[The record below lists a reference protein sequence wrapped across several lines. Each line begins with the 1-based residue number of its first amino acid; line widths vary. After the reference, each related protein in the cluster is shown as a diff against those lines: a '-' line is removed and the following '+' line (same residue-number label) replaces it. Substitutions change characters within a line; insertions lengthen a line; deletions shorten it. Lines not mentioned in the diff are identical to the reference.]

1 MKYTPLYPYSYDI
14 AKRDC
19 EVGDWRASYNE
30 NVRCK
35 TYMDKQIAQ
44 RFDGLRL
51 DGNLIKD
58 VCEAFGIDRVKW
70 VLANTV
76 RHLRYDGRFRPE
88 NKQWANTLNIPRS
101 PYNSEFCL
109 QSHPEIVNGL
119 VNQYRKY
126 VREDLGMFDYS
137 HCLHTEDANNY
148 AGKLLIL
155 RPEFL
160 SDERKN
166 GRHQLFFGKFG
177 NGCDP
182 EASGHKVYG
191 FILDSGQETYFNRY
205 DILGVADESKLPE
218 WAIEKLSQLRRG
230 EDETEGMVIS

>member
-1 MKYTPLYPYSYDI
+1 MKYTPLYLYSFDV
-14 AKRDC
+14 AKRDR
-19 EVGDWRASYNE
+19 EIGDWRASYNE

-35 TYMDKQIAQ
+35 AYMDKQIAK
-44 RFDGLRL
+44 RFDGLYL
-51 DGNLIKD
+51 DGSFIRD
-58 VCEAFGIDRVKW
+58 VCEVFGIDRVKW

-76 RHLRYDGRFRPE
+76 RQLRYDGRFRPE

-119 VNQYRKY
+119 VNQYRKN
-126 VREDLGMFDYS
+126 VREELGLFDYS
-137 HCLHTEDANNY
+137 HCLQTEDANNY

-160 SDERKN
+160 SDELKD
-166 GRHQLFFGKFG
+166 GRYQLFFGKFG

-182 EASGHKVYG
+182 ESSGHKVYG
-191 FILDSGQETYFNRY
+191 FMLDSGQETYFNRY

-218 WAIEKLSQLRRG
+218 WATEKLAQLRMG
-230 EDETEGMVIS
+230 EDEAEGMVMT

>member
-1 MKYTPLYPYSYDI
+1 MKYPPLYPYSHEV
-14 AKRDC
+14 AKRDQ

-35 TYMDKQIAQ
+35 TYLDQLIAK
-44 RFDGLRL
+44 RFDGMRL
-51 DGNLIKD
+51 GGEVIKD
-58 VCEAFGIDRVKW
+58 ACGMFGIDRVKW

-119 VNQYRKY
+119 VNQYRRY
-126 VREDLGMFDYS
+126 VREELGMFDNS
-137 HCLHTEDANNY
+137 HCLQNEDDFAE
-148 AGKLLIL
+148 KLLIL

-160 SDERKN
+160 SDERKD

-177 NGCDP
+177 NGCKPD
-182 EASGHKVYG
+182 AMGHKVYG
-191 FILDSGQETYFNRY
+191 FMLDSEEETYFNRH
-205 DILGVADESKLPE
+205 DILGVADESKLPD
-218 WAIEKLSQLRRG
+218 WATEKLAQLREDVG
-230 EDETEGMVIS
+230 ESEGMVLS

>member
-1 MKYTPLYPYSYDI
+1 MKYTPLYPYSYDV

-58 VCEAFGIDRVKW
+58 VCEVFGIDRVKW

-76 RHLRYDGRFRPE
+76 RHLRHDGRFRPE

-126 VREDLGMFDYS
+126 VREELGMFDYS
-137 HCLHTEDANNY
+137 HCLQTEDANNY

-191 FILDSGQETYFNRY
+191 FMLDSGKDTYFNRY

-218 WAIEKLSQLRRG
+218 WATEKLSQLRRG

>member
-1 MKYTPLYPYSYDI
+1 MSYPPLYPYSYEV
-14 AKRDC
+14 AKRDR

-35 TYMDKQIAQ
+35 TYLDQLIAK

-51 DGNLIKD
+51 SGEVVKD
-58 VCEAFGIDRVKW
+58 ACKMFGIDRVKW

-119 VNQYRKY
+119 VDQYRKY
-126 VREDLGMFDYS
+126 VREELGMFDES
-137 HCLHTEDANNY
+137 HCLQTDDDYTE
-148 AGKLLIL
+148 KLLIL

-160 SDERKN
+160 SDERKD

-177 NGCDP
+177 NGCRP
-182 EASGHKVYG
+182 EGMGNKVYG
-191 FILDSGQETYFNRY
+191 FMLDSGKETYFNRY
-205 DILGVADESKLPE
+205 DILGAADESKLPE
-218 WAIEKLSQLRRG
+218 WPTEKLAQLRDG
-230 EDETEGMVIS
+230 EDESEGMVLS